1 VWGRR
6 TKAAQDVTTADIAA
20 DIKRRASRASLFL
33 TANIAIEGLATPVT
47 VRVRN
52 LSEGGMMID
61 GHVKLVQN
69 MPVIVDLRGIGKIEG
84 RVAWTEAGR
93 AGVAFAVEID
103 PKLARA
109 PSPTGM
115 ALETTILKAPPIY
128 ERRPGLRPR

>member
-1 VWGRR
+1 
-6 TKAAQDVTTADIAA
+6 VTTAEIAA
-20 DIKRRASRASLFL
+20 ETKRRASRASLFL
-33 TANIAIEGLATPVT
+33 SANIASEGMATPVT

-61 GHVKLVQN
+61 GHTKFVRD
-69 MPVIVDLRGIGKIEG
+69 MPVVVDLRGIGQIEG
-84 RVAWTEAGR
+84 RIAWTEAGR

-115 ALETTILKAPPIY
+115 ATDANILKAPPIY
-128 ERRPGLRPR
+128 DRRPGLRPR

>member
-1 VWGRR
+1 MSTVE
-6 TKAAQDVTTADIAA
+6 IAT
-20 DIKRRASRASLFL
+20 DSKRRASRASLFL
-33 TANIAIEGLATPVT
+33 SASITFEGFAAPVT

-61 GHVKLVQN
+61 GHVKFVRD
-69 MPVIVDLRGIGKIEG
+69 MPVTVDLRGVGTIEG

-93 AGVAFAVEID
+93 AGIAFAVQID

-109 PSPTGM
+109 PAPAGM
-115 ALETTILKAPPIY
+115 APDVSITKAPKIY

>member
-1 VWGRR
+1 M
-6 TKAAQDVTTADIAA
+6 TTAEIAA
-20 DIKRRASRASLFL
+20 SKRKGARSSLFL
-33 TANIAIEGLATPVT
+33 TASIAIPGMAAPVT

-61 GHVKLVQN
+61 GHVKLVRDTA
-69 MPVIVDLRGIGKIEG
+69 VIVELRGIGEIEG

-109 PSPTGM
+109 PAPAGM
-115 ALETTILKAPPIY
+115 AAEVNLLKAPKIY
-128 ERRPGLRPR
+128 DRRPGLRPR